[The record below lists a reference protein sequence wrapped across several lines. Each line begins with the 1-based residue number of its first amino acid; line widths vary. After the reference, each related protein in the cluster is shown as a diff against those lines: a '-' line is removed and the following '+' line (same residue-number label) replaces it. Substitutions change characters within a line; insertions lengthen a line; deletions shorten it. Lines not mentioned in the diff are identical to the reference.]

1 MATSKSFSG
10 LSSSLASF
18 NDMIKRFGVVTVMDV
33 KVYDVLD
40 EDITGLKANEIIG
53 KYTSKPLCI
62 LDTLKV
68 TNVTEDGPDK
78 TVTGGKFNNPLIKFG
93 KSARLEMQDALGNAE
108 ALQAIGGA
116 VVESFGSSKDIEKGA
131 SNVIVHFSEDFG
143 GPKTLIGESFFID
156 QRTGSQVPVK
166 VIFYQF
172 LPDSLTNLS
181 MDAEGD
187 ATVFDLNGDLLA
199 TTITIGTDG
208 TDGGDLKKGVF
219 YSIIPDNFAATTDVT
234 LENVKLADTITT
246 DYENETALDGVK
258 DDLAIGKV
266 YVTKDGKKYFLG
278 LTSGARTLTEVV
290 GA

>member
-1 MATSKSFSG
+1 MANKSFSN

-33 KVYDVLD
+33 KVYNVV
-40 EDITGLKANEIIG
+40 EDLEDKKVDEIIG
-53 KYTSKPLCI
+53 LYTGQPLCI

-68 TNVTEDGPDK
+68 TNITEDGPDK

-93 KSARLEMQDALGNAE
+93 KSARLEMQDALGNVD
-108 ALQAIGGA
+108 ALSTLGGA
-116 VVESFGSSKDIEKGA
+116 VVESFGSSANIEPNA
-131 SNVIVHFSEDFG
+131 ANVAIHFTEDFG
-143 GPKTLIGESFFID
+143 GPKTLIGNSFFID
-156 QRTGSQVPVK
+156 QKTGSQVPVK
-166 VIFYQF
+166 IIFYQF

-187 ATVFDLNGDLLA
+187 ASVFDMNGDLLA

-208 TDGGDLKKGVF
+208 TTPNDLKKGVF
-219 YSIIPDNFAATTDVT
+219 YSVIPDKFGEATDITLADVKT
-234 LENVKLADTITT
+234 ADTITT
-246 DYENETALDGVK
+246 DYADQTALQGAIN
-258 DDLAIGKV
+258 DLIVGKV

-290 GA
+290 AG

>member
-1 MATSKSFSG
+1 MANTSFSK

-33 KVYDVLD
+33 KVYNVVEESL
-40 EDITGLKANEIIG
+40 EDKKVDEIIG
-53 KYTSKPLCI
+53 LYSGTPLCT

-68 TNVTEDGPDK
+68 TNITEDGPDK

-93 KSARLEMQDALGNAE
+93 KSARLEMQDALGNVLALE
-108 ALQAIGGA
+108 ALGGA
-116 VVESFGSSKDIEKGA
+116 TVESFGSSAEIEA
-131 SNVIVHFSEDFG
+131 NAANVAIHFSEDFS
-143 GPKTLIGESFFID
+143 GPKTLIGNSFFID
-156 QRTGSQVPVK
+156 QKTGSQVPVK

-181 MDAEGD
+181 MDSEGD
-187 ATVFDLNGDLLA
+187 ASVFDMNGDLLA

-208 TDGGDLKKGVF
+208 TAANDVKRGVF
-219 YSIIPDNFAATTDVT
+219 YSVVPDKFAEAADVT
-234 LENVKLADTITT
+234 LADVKLADTITT
-246 DYENETALDGVK
+246 DYADQTALDGVK
-258 DDLAIGKV
+258 NNLVVGKV

>member
-1 MATSKSFSG
+1 MANKSFSN

-33 KVYDVLD
+33 KVYNVV
-40 EDITGLKANEIIG
+40 EDLEDKKVDEIIG
-53 KYTSKPLCI
+53 LYSGEPLCT

-68 TNVTEDGPDK
+68 TNITEDGPDK

-93 KSARLEMQDALGNAE
+93 KSARLEMQDALGNVD
-108 ALQAIGGA
+108 ALSTLGGA
-116 VVESFGSSKDIEKGA
+116 VVESFGSSANIEPNA
-131 SNVIVHFSEDFG
+131 ANVAIHFTEDFG
-143 GPKTLIGESFFID
+143 GPKTLIGNSFFID
-156 QRTGSQVPVK
+156 QKTGSQVPVK
-166 VIFYQF
+166 IIFYQF

-187 ATVFDLNGDLLA
+187 ASVFDMNGDLLA

-208 TDGGDLKKGVF
+208 TTPNDLKKGVF
-219 YSIIPDNFAATTDVT
+219 YSVIPDKFGEATDITLADVKT
-234 LENVKLADTITT
+234 ADTITT
-246 DYENETALDGVK
+246 DYADQTALQGAIN
-258 DDLAIGKV
+258 DLTVGKV

-290 GA
+290 AG